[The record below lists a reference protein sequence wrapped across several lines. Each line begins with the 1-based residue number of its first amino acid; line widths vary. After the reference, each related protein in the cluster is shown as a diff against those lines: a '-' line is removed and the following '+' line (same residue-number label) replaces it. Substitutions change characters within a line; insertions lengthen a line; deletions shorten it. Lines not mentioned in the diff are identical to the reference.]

1 MEEKVKVPFY
11 KKKWFII
18 LVSVFIPFI
27 GIIFIWKSTGKMNK
41 ALKVVLTAVVSL
53 WSAILLAAGF
63 GGGETETPEA
73 KPETTQLVVEETT
86 THAYVE
92 STTALAIIEE
102 ATTAENT
109 TEITTEESTTTATTV
124 KETTTQK
131 ETTTKKETTTQKET
145 TTKKVTTTAKPTTT
159 KKVTT
164 TAKPT
169 TTKKVTTT
177 AKPTTTKKV
186 TTTAKPSNGGSS
198 ATDADYI
205 VNMNSGVFHYTW
217 CGSAATMK
225 ESNKKYFYGS
235 RQDAINKGYK
245 PCGNCEP

>member
-27 GIIFIWKSTGKMNK
+27 GIIFIWKSKGKMNK

-109 TEITTEESTTTATTV
+109 TEIITEESTTTATTV

-131 ETTTKKETTTQKET
+131 ETTTKKETTTQKE
-145 TTKKVTTTAKPTTT
+145 
-159 KKVTT
+159 
-164 TAKPT
+164 
-169 TTKKVTTT
+169 
-177 AKPTTTKKV
+177 TTTKKV